1 MFKQADLSL
10 ETNERRRSICS
21 GYKQTVCD
29 YLILLFQEIHT
40 PQLDFQYSI
49 DIHQNDTMP

>member
-21 GYKQTVCD
+21 GYKQTLCD
-29 YLILLFQEIHT
+29 YLILLFQEIHI

-49 DIHQNDTMP
+49 DIHQNDAMP